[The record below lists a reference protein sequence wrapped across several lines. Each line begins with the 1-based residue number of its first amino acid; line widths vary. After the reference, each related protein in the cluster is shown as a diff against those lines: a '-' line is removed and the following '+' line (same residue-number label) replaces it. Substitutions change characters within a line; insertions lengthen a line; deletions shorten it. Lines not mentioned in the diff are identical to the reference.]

1 MTSLIVSKSGPLRGA
16 IAVPGDKSITHR
28 ALILGALAEGDTRVR
43 GWVPAE
49 VCLATLRC
57 IRALGVEVEERLPA
71 DGIRPAHPRRG
82 LARAG

>member
-57 IRALGVEVEERLPA
+57 IRALGVEVEDVPGQLRS
-71 DGIRPAHPRRG
+71 AHPRRRV
-82 LARAG
+82 ARAG

>member
-28 ALILGALAEGDTRVR
+28 ALILGALAEGDTRVH

-57 IRALGVEVEERLPA
+57 MRALGVEVER
-71 DGIRPAHPRRG
+71 RRRRHRSAHPRRG

>member
-1 MTSLIVSKSGPLRGA
+1 MRSPPRYCPRSKHDQPHRRASGPLRGT

-57 IRALGVEVEERLPA
+57 IRALGV
-71 DGIRPAHPRRG
+71 DS
-82 LARAG
+82 

>member
-1 MTSLIVSKSGPLRGA
+1 MTSLIVRKSGPLRGA

-57 IRALGVEVEERLPA
+57 IRALGVEVEDCARKL
-71 DGIRPAHPRRG
+71 RPAHPRRG

>member
-28 ALILGALAEGDTRVR
+28 ALILGALAEGDTRVH

-57 IRALGVEVEERLPA
+57 IRALGVEVEDA
-71 DGIRPAHPRRG
+71 
-82 LARAG
+82 AG